1 VSIQPLPWLAVAAV
15 VGDTDAAAAAVGD
28 TAIEDTVVEA
38 VPD

>member
-15 VGDTDAAAAAVGD
+15 VGDTDAAAAVGD